1 MHNKGEDRRRR
12 MEIDDGN
19 ASSSTGVKKK
29 VAYFYDAEVGN
40 YHYGQG
46 HPMKV
51 SKFEGFFRSFKYI
64 RSFFNP

>member
-1 MHNKGEDRRRR
+1 MHKSQCFEGERR
-12 MEIDDGN
+12 MDIDDVITT
-19 ASSSTGVKKK
+19 SSGVKKK

-51 SKFEGFFRSFKYI
+51 SEDFDD
-64 RSFFNP
+64 

>member
-1 MHNKGEDRRRR
+1 MHNAQLCGTERR
-12 MEIDDGN
+12 MYFDVVITT
-19 ASSSTGVKKK
+19 SSGVKKK

-51 SKFEGFFRSFKYI
+51 SEDFDD
-64 RSFFNP
+64 